1 MTDMLLHLMDG
12 RARLELAL
20 VLGLFGCGAGPGS
33 GDAGDPETQT
43 HDVGGKWTADAGGP
57 RSDAGARDADADAD
71 AGLNPGADS
80 GLNPGVDSGTIV
92 PTPDAGASDASSP
105 DSGVVLPCSGKP
117 GAHRGKV
124 QASVN
129 VGGAMRTFI
138 YYAPQ
143 GLDANKAVPL
153 IISPHGFTM
162 SGEAMYTMTG
172 FKELADREGLVAIF
186 PDGNAGSPWNVGQNV
201 SGLGIA
207 VANSSSDDQGFV
219 DAMIEYA
226 KADQCI
232 DTKHMF
238 LSGFS
243 MGGYFSNEVGCL
255 RDDIAGVGPH
265 SGGSHDLAQCK
276 GSIKPVIIFHGIADW
291 LIFYNDNAPI
301 TRDRWVQRNGCS
313 AEFESRNVKGG
324 ACDYHKN
331 CPKHAQVVLCHFDAL
346 GHAWAGGISGSFADP
361 SMESA
366 SELAWKFWKEYAW

>member
-1 MTDMLLHLMDG
+1 VLVQRAKWMTDMSLRVMDG
-12 RARLELAL
+12 RARLALAL

-33 GDAGDPETQT
+33 DDAGNSETQT
-43 HDVGGKWTADAGGP
+43 HDAGGNRVPDAGEAHG
-57 RSDAGARDADADAD
+57 DAGARDASVVPGVDSGVVPGVDS
-71 AGLNPGADS
+71 GVVPGADS
-80 GLNPGVDSGTIV
+80 GPIV
-92 PTPDAGASDASSP
+92 TTPDAGASDASSL
-105 DSGVVLPCSGKP
+105 DSGIVPSCSGKP

-124 QASVN
+124 QASVD
-129 VGGAMRTFI
+129 VGGTKRTFI

-162 SGEAMYTMTG
+162 SGEDMYTMTG
-172 FKELADREGLVAIF
+172 FKELADREGIVAIF
-186 PDGNAGSPWNVGQNV
+186 PDGNAGSPWNVGQDV
-201 SGLGIA
+201 SGWGIA
-207 VANSSSDDQGFV
+207 VANPSSNDQGFV

-255 RDDIAGVGPH
+255 RDDMASVGPH

-291 LIFYNDNAPI
+291 LIYYNDNAPI
-301 TRDRWVQRNGCS
+301 TRDRWVKRNGCS
-313 AEFESRNVKGG
+313 A
-324 ACDYHKN
+324 
-331 CPKHAQVVLCHFDAL
+331 
-346 GHAWAGGISGSFADP
+346 
-361 SMESA
+361 
-366 SELAWKFWKEYAW
+366 